1 MNEMK
6 KSKIKTILILLI
18 IIVLCLSVGV
28 YAGYTLSATDVTYTK
43 PGETTPISVKDALDE
58 LRSGLPTKSIGDE
71 VSLKNYP
78 NEKFYV
84 LEWDNNSD
92 TVNLIAKYNLN
103 SDGNAQS
110 STEVDCKF
118 SSTNYWSSEASYP
131 LNLNDYYGYSSN
143 DALAKA
149 KNYGRSKG
157 AVSSRLLSYEEVN
170 ALEKKSSSNSKIKSM
185 FATGQSYWLGSAR
198 GTGSVWFVDDTGGL
212 DYGNCRSSYLAGFR
226 PVVTVLKSSIS

>member
-1 MNEMK
+1 MK
-6 KSKIKTILILLI
+6 KEKVKTILIVLI
-18 IIVLCLSVGV
+18 IAILCLNVGV
-28 YAGYTLSATDVTYTK
+28 YAATVLSATDVNYTK
-43 PGETTPISVKDALDE
+43 SDGTTVSVKAALDE
-58 LRSGLPTKSIGDE
+58 LNTKVPTKSIGDE

-131 LNLNDYYGYSSN
+131 LNLNDYYGYSSD

-157 AVSSRLLSYEEVN
+157 AVSSRLLSYEEVK
-170 ALEKKSSSNSKIKSM
+170 ALKKKSSSNSKIKSM
-185 FATGQSYWLGSAR
+185 FATGQSYWLGSANGAGR
-198 GTGSVWFVDDTGGL
+198 VWYVNSSGYLYNSNYSGSND
-212 DYGNCRSSYLAGFR
+212 AGVR

>member
-1 MNEMK
+1 MK
-6 KSKIKTILILLI
+6 KEKVKTILIVLI
-18 IIVLCLSVGV
+18 IAILCLNVGV
-28 YAGYTLSATDVTYTK
+28 YAATVLSATDVNYTK
-43 PGETTPISVKDALDE
+43 SDGTTVSVKAALDE
-58 LRSGLPTKSIGDE
+58 LNTKVPTKSIGDE

-131 LNLNDYYGYSSN
+131 LNLNDYYGYSSD

-157 AVSSRLLSYEEVN
+157 AVSSRLLSYEEVK
-170 ALEKKSSSNSKIKSM
+170 ALKKKSSSNSKIKSM
-185 FATGQSYWLGSAR
+185 FATGQSYWLGSAYS
-198 GTGSVWFVDDTGGL
+198 TGRVWYV
-212 DYGNCRSSYLAGFR
+212 NSSGYLYNSNYSGSNDAGVR